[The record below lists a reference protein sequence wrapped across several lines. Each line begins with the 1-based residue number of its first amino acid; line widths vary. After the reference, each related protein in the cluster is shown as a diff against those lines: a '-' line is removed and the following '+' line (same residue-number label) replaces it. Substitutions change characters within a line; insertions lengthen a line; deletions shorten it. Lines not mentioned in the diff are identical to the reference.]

1 MESADGCYA
10 EKIIK
15 NIEIKKGNCKFMSYK
30 DIACKKEVKQIS
42 MRACVY
48 GIKTKDN
55 RRIYK

>member
-1 MESADGCYA
+1 
-10 EKIIK
+10 
-15 NIEIKKGNCKFMSYK
+15 MSYK

-55 RRIYK
+55 RRNFTCIKLLTIT